1 MKKSPINTNNLQ
13 TSKKH
18 GAVSS
23 TATSTVEINE
33 RDRLIIDNYLETF
46 NKSRSVIDVMPD
58 IKHQSQ
64 ANHLFTAIWDKK
76 EVQQY
81 VKARRNYITTQR
93 PGLTV
98 YEVAQELQNQA
109 YNDVT
114 EVLACKTEDELKDL
128 PAATRRLIQDYKI
141 TKRTETDRQGNKSII
156 EEFTFKFVNKL
167 DALKE
172 YNKITGMYA
181 IDNSQKQPNID
192 ISKLDPALQLALLK
206 ALELQTPK

>member
-1 MKKSPINTNNLQ
+1 MPKHTNNLK
-13 TSKKH
+13 TSKNA
-18 GAVSS
+18 GAGSS
-23 TATSTVEINE
+23 AVTSTVEISE

-46 NKSRSVIDVMPD
+46 NKSRSVMDVMPD
-58 IKHQSQ
+58 LKHQSQ

-76 EVQQY
+76 EVKAY
-81 VKARRNYITTQR
+81 VKERRNYITTQR

-114 EVLACKTEDELKDL
+114 EVLACKTEQELKEL
-128 PAATRRLIQDYKI
+128 PASTRRLIQDYKI
-141 TKRTETDRQGNKSII
+141 TKRTEVDRAGNESTI

-181 IDNSQKQPNID
+181 IDNSQKQPTLD
-192 ISKLDPALQLALLK
+192 ASKLDPALQLALLK
-206 ALELQTPK
+206 ALELQKPKE

>member
-1 MKKSPINTNNLQ
+1 MPKHTNKLQ
-13 TSKKH
+13 TSKNA
-18 GAVSS
+18 GVS
-23 TATSTVEINE
+23 TTVEISE

-46 NKSRSVIDVMPD
+46 NKSRSVMDVLPEL
-58 IKHQSQ
+58 KHQSQ

-76 EVQQY
+76 EVQVY
-81 VKARRNYITTQR
+81 VKERRNYITTQR

-114 EVLACKTEDELKDL
+114 EVLACKTEEELKEL
-128 PAATRRLIQDYKI
+128 PASTRRLIQDYKI
-141 TKRTETDRQGNKSII
+141 TKRTETDRQGNESVI

-181 IDNSQKQPNID
+181 IDNSQKNPVFNGD
-192 ISKLDPALQLALLK
+192 NLPPELAL
-206 ALELQTPK
+206 ALIKHADAEAKRKKN

>member
-1 MKKSPINTNNLQ
+1 MPKYTNKLPTAKNA
-13 TSKKH
+13 
-18 GAVSS
+18 GVS
-23 TATSTVEINE
+23 TTVEISE
-33 RDRLIIDNYLETF
+33 RNRLIIDNYLETF
-46 NKSRSVIDVMPD
+46 NKSRSVMDVMPEM
-58 IKHQSQ
+58 KHQSQ

-76 EVQQY
+76 EVKAY
-81 VKARRNYITTQR
+81 VKERRNYITTQR

-114 EVLACKTEDELKDL
+114 EVLACKTEQELKDL
-128 PAATRRLIQDYKI
+128 PASTRRLIQDYKI
-141 TKRTETDRQGNKSII
+141 TKRTETDRAGNESVI

-181 IDNSQKQPNID
+181 IDNSQKNPSFNGD
-192 ISKLDPALQLALLK
+192 NLPPELAL
-206 ALELQTPK
+206 ALIKHADAEAKRKNN

>member
-1 MKKSPINTNNLQ
+1 MPKHTNKLQ
-13 TSKKH
+13 TSKKA
-18 GAVSS
+18 GVPDI
-23 TATSTVEINE
+23 VEISE

-46 NKSRSVIDVMPD
+46 NKSRSVMDVMPD
-58 IKHQSQ
+58 LKHQSQ

-76 EVQQY
+76 EVQAY
-81 VKARRNYITTQR
+81 VKERRNYITTQR

-114 EVLACKTEDELKDL
+114 EVLACKTEQELKDL
-128 PAATRRLIQDYKI
+128 PASTRRLIQDYKI
-141 TKRTETDRQGNKSII
+141 TKRTETDRQGNESVI

-192 ISKLDPALQLALLK
+192 ISKLDSSLQLALLK
-206 ALELQTPK
+206 ALELQKPEQ

>member
-1 MKKSPINTNNLQ
+1 MNKALINTNKLQ
-13 TSKKH
+13 TSKNS
-18 GAVSS
+18 GAVIV
-23 TATSTVEINE
+23 TEISE

-46 NKSRSVIDVMPD
+46 NKSRSVIDVLPEV
-58 IKHQSQ
+58 KHQSQ

-76 EVQQY
+76 EVQTY
-81 VKARRNYITTQR
+81 VKERRKYITTQR

-114 EVLACKTEDELKDL
+114 EVLACKTEEELKDL
-128 PAATRRLIQDYKI
+128 PASTRRLIQDYKI
-141 TKRTETDRQGNKSII
+141 TKRTETDRAGNESII

>member
-1 MKKSPINTNNLQ
+1 MPKHTNKLK
-13 TSKKH
+13 TSKNA
-18 GAVSS
+18 GA
-23 TATSTVEINE
+23 TTSGEITE

-46 NKSRSVIDVMPD
+46 NKSRSVMDVMPEM
-58 IKHQSQ
+58 KHQSQ

-76 EVQQY
+76 EVQVY
-81 VKARRNYITTQR
+81 VKERRNYITTQR

-114 EVLACKTEDELKDL
+114 EVLACKTEEEIKDL
-128 PAATRRLIQDYKI
+128 PASTRRLIQDYKV
-141 TKRTETDRQGNKSII
+141 TERTETDRQGNEVKTK
-156 EEFTFKFVNKL
+156 EFTFKFVNKL

-181 IDNSQKQPNID
+181 IDNNQKNPVFNGDNLPPELVMQ
-192 ISKLDPALQLALLK
+192 LLK
-206 ALELQTPK
+206 HADAQNKNK

>member
-1 MKKSPINTNNLQ
+1 MKKSPINTNNLK
-13 TSKKH
+13 TSKNS
-18 GAVSS
+18 GAPIL
-23 TATSTVEINE
+23 TEISE

-114 EVLACKTEDELKDL
+114 EVLACKTEEELKEL
-128 PAATRRLIQDYKI
+128 PASTRRLIQDYKI

-181 IDNSQKQPNID
+181 IDNQQKQNVFD
-192 ISKLDPALQLALLK
+192 ASKLPIEIQIALLK
-206 ALELQTPK
+206 YHEENKPK

>member
-1 MKKSPINTNNLQ
+1 MNKALINTNKPQ
-13 TSKKH
+13 TSKNS
-18 GAVSS
+18 GAVIV
-23 TATSTVEINE
+23 TEISE

-46 NKSRSVIDVMPD
+46 NKSRSVIDVMPEV
-58 IKHQSQ
+58 KHQSQ
-64 ANHLFTAIWDKK
+64 ANHLFNAIWDKK
-76 EVQQY
+76 EVQTY
-81 VKARRNYITTQR
+81 VKERRNYITTQR

-114 EVLACKTEDELKDL
+114 EVLACKTEEELKDL

-141 TKRTETDRQGNKSII
+141 TERTETDRQGNQIKTK
-156 EEFTFKFVNKL
+156 EFTFKFVNKL

-172 YNKITGMYA
+172 YNKITGMYG

-192 ISKLDPALQLALLK
+192 ISKLDPSLQLALLK
-206 ALELQTPK
+206 ALELQAPK

>member
-1 MKKSPINTNNLQ
+1 MPKHTNKLQ
-13 TSKKH
+13 TSKNS
-18 GAVSS
+18 GVA
-23 TATSTVEINE
+23 ATNEISE

-46 NKSRSVIDVMPD
+46 NKSRSVMDVMPEM
-58 IKHQSQ
+58 KHQSQ

-76 EVQQY
+76 EVKAY
-81 VKARRNYITTQR
+81 VKERRNYITTQR

-114 EVLACKTEDELKDL
+114 EVLACKTEQEIKDL
-128 PAATRRLIQDYKI
+128 PASTRRLIQDYKI
-141 TKRTETDRQGNKSII
+141 IKRTETNRAGEESVI

-192 ISKLDPALQLALLK
+192 ISKLDSSLQLALLK
-206 ALELQTPK
+206 ALELQKPEQ

>member
-1 MKKSPINTNNLQ
+1 MNKTPKHTNKLKTTKN
-13 TSKKH
+13 S
-18 GAVSS
+18 GAPSVSTIS
-23 TATSTVEINE
+23 E

-46 NKSRSVIDVMPD
+46 NKSRSVMEVVPEL
-58 IKHQSQ
+58 KHQSQ
-64 ANHLFTAIWDKK
+64 ANHLFNAIWDKK
-76 EVQQY
+76 EVQEY
-81 VKARRNYITTQR
+81 VKDRRNYITTQR

-114 EVLACKTEDELKDL
+114 EVLACKTEQELKEL
-128 PAATRRLIQDYKI
+128 PASTRRLIQDYKI
-141 TKRTETDRQGNKSII
+141 TKRTETDRQGNENTI

-181 IDNSQKQPNID
+181 IDNSQKQNNID
-192 ISKLDPALQLALLK
+192 LSRLDPSLQLALLK
-206 ALELQTPK
+206 ALELQKPIQ

>member
-1 MKKSPINTNNLQ
+1 MNKTPINTNKLQ
-13 TSKKH
+13 TSKNA
-18 GAVSS
+18 GV
-23 TATSTVEINE
+23 STVSEISE

-81 VKARRNYITTQR
+81 VKDRRNYITTQR

-114 EVLACKTEDELKDL
+114 EVLACKTEQDIQDL
-128 PAATRRLIQDYKI
+128 PASTRRLIQDYKI
-141 TKRTETDRQGNKSII
+141 TERTETDRQGNNIQTK
-156 EEFTFKFVNKL
+156 EFTFKFVNKL

-181 IDNSQKQPNID
+181 IDNQQKQPIFD
-192 ISKLDPALQLALLK
+192 ASKLPVEIQLALLK
-206 ALELQTPK
+206 YHEENKPK

>member
-1 MKKSPINTNNLQ
+1 MNKALINTNKLQ
-13 TSKKH
+13 TSKNS
-18 GAVSS
+18 GAVIV
-23 TATSTVEINE
+23 TEISE

-46 NKSRSVIDVMPD
+46 NKSRSVIDVLPEV
-58 IKHQSQ
+58 KHQSQ

-76 EVQQY
+76 EVQTY
-81 VKARRNYITTQR
+81 VKERRKYITTQR

-114 EVLACKTEDELKDL
+114 EVLACKTEEELKDL

-141 TKRTETDRQGNKSII
+141 TERTETDRQGNQIKTK
-156 EEFTFKFVNKL
+156 EFTFKFVNKL

-192 ISKLDPALQLALLK
+192 ISKLDPSLQLALLK

>member
-1 MKKSPINTNNLQ
+1 MNKALINTNKLQ
-13 TSKKH
+13 TSKNS
-18 GAVSS
+18 GAVIV
-23 TATSTVEINE
+23 TEISE

-46 NKSRSVIDVMPD
+46 NKSRSVIDVMPEV
-58 IKHQSQ
+58 KHQSQ
-64 ANHLFTAIWDKK
+64 ANHLFNAIWDKK
-76 EVQQY
+76 EVQTY
-81 VKARRNYITTQR
+81 VKERRNYITTQR

-114 EVLACKTEDELKDL
+114 EVLACKTEEELKDL

-141 TKRTETDRQGNKSII
+141 TERTETDRQGNQIKTK
-156 EEFTFKFVNKL
+156 EFTFKFVNKL

-192 ISKLDPALQLALLK
+192 ISKLDPSLQLALLK

>member
-1 MKKSPINTNNLQ
+1 MKKTPINTNELQ
-13 TSKKH
+13 TSKNS
-18 GAVSS
+18 GAIGPI
-23 TATSTVEINE
+23 EISE

-46 NKSRSVIDVMPD
+46 NKSRSVMDVMPD

-81 VKARRNYITTQR
+81 VKDRRNYITTQR

-114 EVLACKTEDELKDL
+114 QVLACKTEQEIQDL
-128 PAATRRLIQDYKI
+128 PASTRRLIQDYKI
-141 TKRTETDRQGNKSII
+141 TERTETDRQGNNIQTK
-156 EEFTFKFVNKL
+156 EFTFKFVNKL

-192 ISKLDPALQLALLK
+192 ISKLDTTLQLALLK

>member
-1 MKKSPINTNNLQ
+1 MNKTPKHTNKLQ
-13 TSKKH
+13 TTKNTGVAALNTIS
-18 GAVSS
+18 
-23 TATSTVEINE
+23 E

-46 NKSRSVIDVMPD
+46 NKSRSVMEVVPEL
-58 IKHQSQ
+58 KHQSQ
-64 ANHLFTAIWDKK
+64 ANHLFNAIWDKK
-76 EVQQY
+76 EVQEY
-81 VKARRNYITTQR
+81 VKDRRNYITTQR

-114 EVLACKTEDELKDL
+114 EVLACKTEQEIKEL
-128 PAATRRLIQDYKI
+128 PASTRRLIQDYKI
-141 TKRTETDRQGNKSII
+141 TKRTETDRQGNENTI

-181 IDNSQKQPNID
+181 IDNSQKQNNID
-192 ISKLDPALQLALLK
+192 LSKLDPALQLALLK
-206 ALELQTPK
+206 ALELQKPPQ

>member
-1 MKKSPINTNNLQ
+1 MPKHTNKLT
-13 TSKKH
+13 TSKNS
-18 GAVSS
+18 GVAVVS
-23 TATSTVEINE
+23 EISE

-46 NKSRSVIDVMPD
+46 NKSRSVIDVMPN

-64 ANHLFTAIWDKK
+64 ANHLFSAIWDKK
-76 EVQQY
+76 EVQEY
-81 VKARRNYITTQR
+81 VKERRNYITTQR

-114 EVLACKTEDELKDL
+114 EVLGCKTEEEIKDL
-128 PAATRRLIQDYKI
+128 PASTRRLIQDYKV
-141 TKRTETDRQGNKSII
+141 TERTETDRQGNEIKTK
-156 EEFTFKFVNKL
+156 EFTFKFVNKL

-181 IDNSQKQPNID
+181 IDNSQKKQTMD

-206 ALELQTPK
+206 ALELQKPEQ

>member
-1 MKKSPINTNNLQ
+1 MPKHTNNLK
-13 TSKKH
+13 TSKK
-18 GAVSS
+18 GGVA
-23 TATSTVEINE
+23 ATNEISE
-33 RDRLIIDNYLETF
+33 RDRSIIDNYLETF
-46 NKSRSVIDVMPD
+46 NKSRSVMDVMPD
-58 IKHQSQ
+58 LKHQSQ

-76 EVQQY
+76 EVKAY
-81 VKARRNYITTQR
+81 VKERRNYITTQR

-98 YEVAQELQNQA
+98 YEVAQELQSQA

-114 EVLACKTEDELKDL
+114 EVLACKTEQELKEL
-128 PAATRRLIQDYKI
+128 PASTRRLIQDYKI
-141 TKRTETDRQGNKSII
+141 TKRTETDRAGNKSTI

-192 ISKLDPALQLALLK
+192 ISKLDSSLQLALLK
-206 ALELQTPK
+206 ALELQKPKE